1 MKCLRCSGSF
11 DCIQSLMKLFPE
23 IKRKQWRN
31 IMDKAG
37 ETTNSCSQE
46 IQNNGLYQFR
56 IFSQLF
62 LLAFSFL
69 KQTIRIQKIFRK
81 QKSIFEANPIILS
94 IIMNGLSKFGY
105 TYFPYLSPYINF
117 VYQNLMYIEGCN
129 SIKWRYMKQT
139 LCVSIHRH
147 LYSMSN
153 EFLKF

>member
-69 KQTIRIQKIFRK
+69 KQTTIHLLGSRK
-81 QKSIFEANPIILS
+81 FSENR
-94 IIMNGLSKFGY
+94 
-105 TYFPYLSPYINF
+105 
-117 VYQNLMYIEGCN
+117 NL
-129 SIKWRYMKQT
+129 
-139 LCVSIHRH
+139 
-147 LYSMSN
+147 
-153 EFLKF
+153 FLKLTLLYCQ